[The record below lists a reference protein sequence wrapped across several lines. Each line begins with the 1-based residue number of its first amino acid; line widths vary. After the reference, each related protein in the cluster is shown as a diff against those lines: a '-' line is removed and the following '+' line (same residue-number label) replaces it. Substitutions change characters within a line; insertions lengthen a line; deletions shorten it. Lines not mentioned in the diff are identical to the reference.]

1 MRKKSRRRIPTKSR
15 WAEVRPSGLHG
26 RGLFATRDI
35 PEDTE
40 IFEYV
45 GEYLDKEESNALG
58 IQHLEDAKKTG
69 GGAVYLFIANEEWD
83 IDGNFEY
90 NTARLINHSCDP
102 NCEAQIDDADR
113 IWIVSLREIWKDEEL
128 TFNYGFDLEDYE
140 EHPCLCGSARCVGY
154 IAAEEYWPKLKRKE
168 AAKARKAA
176 KEGASAGQ
184 KKAKKKAPRK

>member
-26 RGLFATRDI
+26 RGLFSTRDI
-35 PEDTE
+35 PADTE

-58 IQHLEDAKKTG
+58 MKHLEESKQTG
-69 GGAVYLFIANEEWD
+69 GGAVYLFIVNDEWD

-113 IWIVSLREIWKDEEL
+113 IWIVSLKDIAKDEEL

-140 EHPCLCGSARCVGY
+140 EHPCLCGSKRCVGY

-176 KEGASAGQ
+176 KTEASKPKKGP
-184 KKAKKKAPRK
+184 KKAARK

>member
-1 MRKKSRRRIPTKSR
+1 MRKKSRRRVPTTSR

-35 PEDTE
+35 PEETE

-58 IQHLEDAKKTG
+58 MRHLEEAKSTG
-69 GGAVYLFIANEEWD
+69 GGAVYLFIVNDEWD

-102 NCEAQIDDADR
+102 NCEAQIDDDER

-128 TFNYGFDLEDYE
+128 TFNYGFDLDDYE
-140 EHPCLCGSARCVGY
+140 EHPCRCGSPRCVGY
-154 IAAEEYWPKLKRKE
+154 IAAEEYWPKLKRKI
-168 AAKARKAA
+168 AAKARKEAA
-176 KEGASAGQ
+176 KKAV
-184 KKAKKKAPRK
+184 KKAAKKARK